1 MKTQLLKEIR
11 VAALNVLFELADN
24 LTNGGVILSKL
35 SQRNVS
41 AE

>member
-11 VAALNVLFELADN
+11 LAALNVLGELADN
-24 LTNGGVILSKL
+24 LTNGGVLLYKL

-41 AE
+41 AN